1 MEERLLLQNDEPGIQ
16 IISNKKKGL
25 DYNQI
30 KHSTRNSS
38 PPLLSK
44 QQTLAGSS
52 GQNYTD
58 LDPSCD
64 AAVIIIESDTDS
76 ASSCDQSISQT
87 TMPEVNIYIYCFF
100 HIISLVTINFA
111 KNNLLSIRCL
121 KHCPFQEADTP
132 LCPKVEN
139 GHPVV
144 DSKKESASNDIH
156 SDNIKTQ
163 KIDPKESVAEFI
175 TEDIFLPPDGGV
187 QVFGNISFKRI

>member
-87 TMPEVNIYIYCFF
+87 TMTEVNIYIYCFI
-100 HIISLVTINFA
+100 HIISLVLI
-111 KNNLLSIRCL
+111 L
-121 KHCPFQEADTP
+121 Q
-132 LCPKVEN
+132 
-139 GHPVV
+139 
-144 DSKKESASNDIH
+144 
-156 SDNIKTQ
+156 
-163 KIDPKESVAEFI
+163 
-175 TEDIFLPPDGGV
+175 
-187 QVFGNISFKRI
+187 RIICCQ